1 MPVSQTEIS
10 VREMRVQARMTLLL
24 LLLLV
29 FLLLFHLSLSLSC
42 PIRFSSFFLL
52 DSSIGRKLSCVLFA
66 FPRLLCVVNCFLSW
80 VTFAYFRDSKTRL
93 IPLIFKPFPLSRLF
107 ISEISEIIIF
117 SRKIILDRDIN
128 SVSKVEF
135 TKSWLR
141 WKTIMKFYYGKL
153 ENWKFSL
160 WLEN

>member
-29 FLLLFHLSLSLSC
+29 FLLLFHLTLFLVLSASHPSSCWILRSDGSSLAFYSRFRDFCVSWTAFYRESRL
-42 PIRFSSFFLL
+42 PI
-52 DSSIGRKLSCVLFA
+52 FA
-66 FPRLLCVVNCFLSW
+66 TRRRAWFRWFLSPFLW
-80 VTFAYFRDSKTRL
+80 VGF
-93 IPLIFKPFPLSRLF
+93 LF
-107 ISEISEIIIF
+107 QKFSVIF

-135 TKSWLR
+135 TKSWLQ
-141 WKTIMKFYYGKL
+141 WKTIMKFYYEKL